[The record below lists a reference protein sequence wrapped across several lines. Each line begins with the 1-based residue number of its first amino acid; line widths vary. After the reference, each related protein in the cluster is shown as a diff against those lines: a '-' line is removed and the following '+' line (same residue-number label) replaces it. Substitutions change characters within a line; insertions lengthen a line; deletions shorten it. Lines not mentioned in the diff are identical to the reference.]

1 VAEMVQVFIGLGSN
15 LGDRA
20 YYLHQALVEIANSQ
34 QIIIK
39 KYSSV
44 YETEPVGKKE
54 QPQFFN
60 MVAELESTLLPQDL
74 MQRLKEIENTL
85 GRTHTEHWGPREID
99 LDILYYGG
107 EVFNDEKLQLPHPE
121 IVNRRFVL
129 VPMNELAGEF
139 LDPMQRLS
147 MKELLR
153 RCSDIKTVRKISPPI
168 DLQVKV

>member
-1 VAEMVQVFIGLGSN
+1 MVQVFIGLGSN
-15 LGDRA
+15 LGDRMF
-20 YYLHQALVEIANSQ
+20 YLHQALVEIANSR
-34 QIIIK
+34 QISIK

-54 QPQFFN
+54 QPQFLN

-74 MQRLKEIENTL
+74 LQRLKEIENTL
-85 GRTHTEHWGPREID
+85 GRTHTEHWGAREID
-99 LDILYYGG
+99 LDILYYGS
-107 EVFNDEKLQLPHPE
+107 EVLNDEKLQLPHPE
-121 IVNRRFVL
+121 IINRRFVL

-153 RCSDIKTVRKISPPI
+153 RCSDTKTVRKISPPI

>member
-1 VAEMVQVFIGLGSN
+1 MVQVFIGLGSN
-15 LGDRA
+15 LGDRVN
-20 YYLHQALVEIANSQ
+20 YLFQALGEIAKSP

-54 QPQFFN
+54 QPQFLN

-74 MQRLKEIENTL
+74 LWRLKEIEDTL

-99 LDILYYGG
+99 LDMLYYGS
-107 EVFNDEKLQLPHPE
+107 EVFNDERLQLPHPE
-121 IVNRRFVL
+121 IANRRFVL
-129 VPMNELAGEF
+129 VPMKEIAGEF
-139 LDPMQRLS
+139 LDPMQCLS

-153 RCSDIKTVRKISPPI
+153 RCSDTRTVRKISLPM
-168 DLQVKV
+168 DLQAKV

>member
-1 VAEMVQVFIGLGSN
+1 MARVFIGLGSN

-20 YYLHQALVEIANSQ
+20 YYLHQALVEIANSR

-44 YETEPVGKKE
+44 YETEPVGEKE

-74 MQRLKEIENTL
+74 LQRLKEIENTL
-85 GRTHTEHWGPREID
+85 GRTHGEHWGPREID
-99 LDILYYGG
+99 LDILYYDD

-121 IVNRRFVL
+121 IANRRFVL
-129 VPMNELAGEF
+129 VPMEEIAEEF
-139 LDPMQRLS
+139 LDPKQCLS
-147 MKELLR
+147 MKDLLW
-153 RCSDIKTVRKISPPI
+153 RCLDTRTVRKISIPM

>member
-1 VAEMVQVFIGLGSN
+1 M
-15 LGDRA
+15 
-20 YYLHQALVEIANSQ
+20 
-34 QIIIK
+34 IK

-44 YETEPVGKKE
+44 YETEPVGNKE
-54 QPQFFN
+54 QPQFLN

-74 MQRLKEIENTL
+74 LRRLKEIENTL

-99 LDILYYGG
+99 LDVLYYGG
-107 EVFNDEKLQLPHPE
+107 EVFNNEDLQLPHPE
-121 IVNRRFVL
+121 ITNRKFVL
-129 VPMNELAGEF
+129 VPMKEIAEEF

-153 RCSDIKTVRKISPPI
+153 RCSDTSAVHKISLPM

>member
-1 VAEMVQVFIGLGSN
+1 VAEMGQVFIGLGSN

-20 YYLHQALVEIANSQ
+20 YYLHQALVEIANSP
-34 QIIIK
+34 QIIMK

-54 QPQFFN
+54 QPQFLN
-60 MVAELESTLLPQDL
+60 MVAELESTLLPRDL
-74 MQRLKEIENTL
+74 LQRLKEIENAL

-99 LDILYYGG
+99 LDILYYGS
-107 EVFNDEKLQLPHPE
+107 EVFNDEKLRLPHPE

-129 VPMNELAGEF
+129 VPMKEIAGEF
-139 LDPMQRLS
+139 LDPMQHLS

-153 RCSDIKTVRKISPPI
+153 RCSDTSIVHKVPLPM

>member
-1 VAEMVQVFIGLGSN
+1 MVQVFIGLGSN

-20 YYLHQALVEIANSQ
+20 YYLHQALVEIANSR
-34 QIIIK
+34 QIFIK

-60 MVAELESTLLPQDL
+60 MVAELESTLLPEDL
-74 MQRLKEIENTL
+74 LQRLKEIENTL
-85 GRTHTEHWGPREID
+85 GRTSTEHWGPREID
-99 LDILYYGG
+99 LDILYYGSK
-107 EVFNDEKLQLPHPE
+107 VFNDENLQLPHPE
-121 IVNRRFVL
+121 IANRRFVL
-129 VPMNELAGEF
+129 VPMKEIAGEF

-153 RCSDIKTVRKISPPI
+153 RCSDTRTVRKVFLPM

>member
-1 VAEMVQVFIGLGSN
+1 MVQVFIGLGSN

-20 YYLHQALVEIANSQ
+20 YYLHQALVEIANSR
-34 QIIIK
+34 QISIK

-54 QPQFFN
+54 QPQFLN

-74 MQRLKEIENTL
+74 LQRLKEIENTL
-85 GRTHTEHWGPREID
+85 GRTHGEHWGPREID
-99 LDILYYGG
+99 LDILYYGS

-121 IVNRRFVL
+121 IANRRFVL
-129 VPMNELAGEF
+129 VPMKEIAGEF
-139 LDPMQRLS
+139 LDPMQCLS

-153 RCSDIKTVRKISPPI
+153 RCSDTRTVRKISLLM